1 MRYRHLFTDAGAHQL
16 LARNQ
21 LAFDF
26 CAKFTAYL
34 FALAQGPTKTRHEG
48 PFVSEIKPPGVGRRD
63 DVNVRFSQRL
73 APGSVFTV
81 NLHGGIMSP
90 GFQAVNQFRWA
101 AIITLTCCAGGLPRY
116 AGMQDELAKKLRV
129 AWVADIFDEVS
140 GIITDTEEMYELA
153 QARGYFWQPVTTYK
167 KPIHPFHIF
176 DPILPVPTGS
186 FYKGTSMYVPDFLRV
201 VQFFRKNKFNVLVSN
216 TPGVMGMLAM
226 AAAKYLSLPWVD
238 IYHTDIDYY
247 MNDLSG
253 RLVKPFV
260 KNPALFFLKQYQKQ
274 ADLIFVRTR
283 EFYDLMVKKGH
294 DERKLRYYPAGVN
307 ARHWNPENA
316 DRAALAE
323 HGIDPEMTVVIFV
336 GRITKVKDIEFLL
349 RYFTEEKPEKAVCAV
364 IGGGP
369 EKDMYE
375 KKYAGDRIKF
385 LGVQRGAALQK
396 LYASADLYVLPSAS
410 ETLGKTVLEAMAS
423 GTGVVVSD
431 KGGPKDYV
439 THGENGLV
447 FKAHDYDS
455 FRDTMNALF
464 TDRAHM
470 KSLGIKGRESISN
483 HTDEKLFESFTRHIA
498 ELV

>member
-1 MRYRHLFTDAGAHQL
+1 MLRAGH
-16 LARNQ
+16 
-21 LAFDF
+21 
-26 CAKFTAYL
+26 AKVC
-34 FALAQGPTKTRHEG
+34 R
-48 PFVSEIKPPGVGRRD
+48 
-63 DVNVRFSQRL
+63 
-73 APGSVFTV
+73 
-81 NLHGGIMSP
+81 
-90 GFQAVNQFRWA
+90 
-101 AIITLTCCAGGLPRY
+101 
-116 AGMQDELAKKLRV
+116 MQDELAKKLRV

-153 QARGYFWQPVTTYK
+153 QSHGIFWQPVTTYK
-167 KPIHPFHIF
+167 KPIAPFHIF

-201 VQFFRKNKFNVLVSN
+201 VQFFRKNNMNILVSN

-238 IYHTDIDYY
+238 IYHTDVDYY
-247 MNDLSG
+247 LNDLGS

-294 DERKLRYYPAGVN
+294 SKEKLRYYPAGVN
-307 ARHWNPENA
+307 ARHWNPENN
-316 DRAALAE
+316 DRSIFE
-323 HGIDPEMTVVIFV
+323 THGIDPDMTVVIFV

-349 RYFTEEKPEKAVCAV
+349 RYFAEEKPGKAVCAV

-369 EKDMYE
+369 EKDQYE
-375 KKYAGDRIKF
+375 KKYAGENVKF

-423 GTGVVVSD
+423 GTGVIVSD

-439 THGENGLV
+439 TNGENGLV

-455 FRDTMNALF
+455 FKAEMNKLFSDRDYMKKLGQNA
-464 TDRAHM
+464 R
-470 KSLGIKGRESISN
+470 GSIGE
-483 HTDEKLFESFTRHIA
+483 HTDEKLFESFTGHIA
-498 ELV
+498 GLI

>member
-1 MRYRHLFTDAGAHQL
+1 MSDP
-16 LARNQ
+16 
-21 LAFDF
+21 
-26 CAKFTAYL
+26 
-34 FALAQGPTKTRHEG
+34 LAQ
-48 PFVSEIKPPGVGRRD
+48 
-63 DVNVRFSQRL
+63 
-73 APGSVFTV
+73 
-81 NLHGGIMSP
+81 
-90 GFQAVNQFRWA
+90 
-101 AIITLTCCAGGLPRY
+101 
-116 AGMQDELAKKLRV
+116 KLRV
-129 AWVADIFDEVS
+129 AWIADIFDEVS
-140 GIITDTEEMYELA
+140 GIITDTEEMYQLA
-153 QARGYFWQPVTTYK
+153 QERGYFWQPVTTYQ

-176 DPILPVPTGS
+176 DPILPIPTGS

-201 VQFFRKNKFNVLVSN
+201 AQFLRANKFNVLVSN

-283 EFYDLMVKKGH
+283 EFYDLMVRKGH

-316 DRAALAE
+316 DRSVFNE
-323 HGIDPEMTVVIFV
+323 HGIDPEATVVIFV

-349 RYFTEEKPEKAVCAV
+349 RYFTEQKPHKAVCAV

-369 EKDMYE
+369 EKELYE
-375 KKYAGDRIKF
+375 KKYAGENVRF

-447 FKAHDYDS
+447 FSAHNYESFSAAMDS
-455 FRDTMNALF
+455 LMNNRELIRKLGSVA
-464 TDRAHM
+464 RA
-470 KSLGIKGRESISN
+470 SIGN
-483 HTDEKLFESFTRHIA
+483 HTDEKLFESFTQHIA
-498 ELV
+498 ALV

>member
-1 MRYRHLFTDAGAHQL
+1 MSDP
-16 LARNQ
+16 
-21 LAFDF
+21 
-26 CAKFTAYL
+26 
-34 FALAQGPTKTRHEG
+34 LAQ
-48 PFVSEIKPPGVGRRD
+48 
-63 DVNVRFSQRL
+63 
-73 APGSVFTV
+73 
-81 NLHGGIMSP
+81 
-90 GFQAVNQFRWA
+90 
-101 AIITLTCCAGGLPRY
+101 
-116 AGMQDELAKKLRV
+116 KLRV
-129 AWVADIFDEVS
+129 AWIADIFDEVS
-140 GIITDTEEMYELA
+140 GIITDTEEMYQLA
-153 QARGYFWQPVTTYK
+153 QERGYFWQPVTTYK
-167 KPIHPFHIF
+167 KPLAPFHIF
-176 DPILPVPTGS
+176 DPILPIPTGS

-201 VQFFRKNKFNVLVSN
+201 VQFLRANKFNVLVSN

-238 IYHTDIDYY
+238 IYHTDVDYY

-253 RLVKPFV
+253 RLIRPFV
-260 KNPALFFLKQYQKQ
+260 KNPALFFVKQYQKQ

-283 EFYDLMVKKGH
+283 EFYDLMRRKGH

-307 ARHWNPENA
+307 ARYWNPQNA
-316 DRAALAE
+316 DRSVFQQY
-323 HGIDPEMTVVIFV
+323 GIDPGATVVIFV

-349 RYFTEEKPEKAVCAV
+349 RYFTEKKPDNAVCAV

-369 EKDMYE
+369 EKDLYE
-375 KKYAGDRIKF
+375 KKYAGENVKF

-439 THGENGLV
+439 THGENGFI
-447 FKAHDYDS
+447 FKAHDYGS
-455 FRDTMNALF
+455 FTEAMDKLMHERELLRKLGSAA
-464 TDRAHM
+464 RA
-470 KSLGIKGRESISN
+470 SIGN

>member
-1 MRYRHLFTDAGAHQL
+1 MSDP
-16 LARNQ
+16 
-21 LAFDF
+21 
-26 CAKFTAYL
+26 
-34 FALAQGPTKTRHEG
+34 LAQ
-48 PFVSEIKPPGVGRRD
+48 
-63 DVNVRFSQRL
+63 
-73 APGSVFTV
+73 
-81 NLHGGIMSP
+81 
-90 GFQAVNQFRWA
+90 
-101 AIITLTCCAGGLPRY
+101 
-116 AGMQDELAKKLRV
+116 KLRV
-129 AWVADIFDEVS
+129 AWIADIFDEVS
-140 GIITDTEEMYELA
+140 GIITDTEEMYQLA
-153 QARGYFWQPVTTYK
+153 QERGYFWQPVTTYK
-167 KPIHPFHIF
+167 KPIHPFYIF
-176 DPILPVPTGS
+176 DPILPIPTGS

-201 VQFFRKNKFNVLVSN
+201 VQFLRANKFNVLVSN

-283 EFYDLMVKKGH
+283 EFYDLMVRKGH

-316 DRAALAE
+316 DRSVFNE
-323 HGIDPEMTVVIFV
+323 HGIDPEATVVIFV

-349 RYFTEEKPEKAVCAV
+349 RYFTEQKPHKAVCAV

-369 EKDMYE
+369 EKELYE
-375 KKYAGDRIKF
+375 KKYAGENVRF

-447 FKAHDYDS
+447 FSAHNYESFSAAMDS
-455 FRDTMNALF
+455 LMNNRELIRKLGSVA
-464 TDRAHM
+464 RA
-470 KSLGIKGRESISN
+470 SIGN
-483 HTDEKLFESFTRHIA
+483 HTDEKLFESFTQHIA
-498 ELV
+498 ALV

>member
-1 MRYRHLFTDAGAHQL
+1 MTDP
-16 LARNQ
+16 
-21 LAFDF
+21 
-26 CAKFTAYL
+26 
-34 FALAQGPTKTRHEG
+34 LAQ
-48 PFVSEIKPPGVGRRD
+48 
-63 DVNVRFSQRL
+63 
-73 APGSVFTV
+73 
-81 NLHGGIMSP
+81 
-90 GFQAVNQFRWA
+90 
-101 AIITLTCCAGGLPRY
+101 
-116 AGMQDELAKKLRV
+116 KLRV
-129 AWVADIFDEVS
+129 AWIADIFDEVS
-140 GIITDTEEMYELA
+140 GIITDTEEMYALA
-153 QARGYFWQPVTTYK
+153 QERGYFWQPLTTYK

-176 DPILPVPTGS
+176 DPILPIPTGS

-201 VQFFRKNKFNVLVSN
+201 VQFLRANRFNVLVSN

-226 AAAKYLSLPWVD
+226 AAARYLSLPWVD

-283 EFYDLMVKKGH
+283 EFYDLMVRKGH

-307 ARHWNPENA
+307 ARYWNPANA
-316 DRAALAE
+316 DRAVFSE
-323 HGIDPEMTVVIFV
+323 HGINPAATVVIFV

-349 RYFTEEKPEKAVCAV
+349 RYFTEKKPENAVCAV

-369 EKDMYE
+369 EKELYE
-375 KKYAGDRIKF
+375 KKYAGENVKF
-385 LGVQRGAALQK
+385 LGVQRGAALQR

-439 THGENGLV
+439 THGENGLI
-447 FKAHDYDS
+447 FTAHNYESFAEAMDTLMNNRERIQKLGLAARDS
-455 FRDTMNALF
+455 IA
-464 TDRAHM
+464 
-470 KSLGIKGRESISN
+470 N
-483 HTDEKLFESFTRHIA
+483 HTDEKLFESFTQHIA
-498 ELV
+498 ALV

>member
-1 MRYRHLFTDAGAHQL
+1 
-16 LARNQ
+16 
-21 LAFDF
+21 
-26 CAKFTAYL
+26 
-34 FALAQGPTKTRHEG
+34 
-48 PFVSEIKPPGVGRRD
+48 
-63 DVNVRFSQRL
+63 
-73 APGSVFTV
+73 
-81 NLHGGIMSP
+81 
-90 GFQAVNQFRWA
+90 
-101 AIITLTCCAGGLPRY
+101 
-116 AGMQDELAKKLRV
+116 MQDELAKKLRV

-167 KPIHPFHIF
+167 KPIAPFHIF
-176 DPILPVPTGS
+176 DPLLPIPTGS

-201 VQFFRKNKFNVLVSN
+201 AQFFRKNKMNVLVSN

-238 IYHTDIDYY
+238 IYHTDVDYY
-247 MNDLSG
+247 LNDLGS
-253 RLVKPFV
+253 RIVKPFV

-283 EFYDLMVKKGH
+283 EFYDLMVRKGH

-307 ARHWNPENA
+307 ARHWNPENN
-316 DRAALAE
+316 DRNVFTA
-323 HGIDPEMTVVIFV
+323 HGIDPEATVVIFV

-349 RYFTEEKPEKAVCAV
+349 RFFAEEKPAKAVCAV

-369 EKDMYE
+369 EKELYE
-375 KKYAGDRIKF
+375 KKYAAENVKF
-385 LGVQRGAALQK
+385 LGVQRGMALQK

-439 THGENGLV
+439 THGENGLI

-455 FRDTMNALF
+455 FKEAMQSLF
-464 TDRAHM
+464 ADREFV
-470 KSLGIKGRESISN
+470 KKLGQSARGSISN
-483 HTDEKLFESFTRHIA
+483 HTDEKLFESFTHHIA

>member
-1 MRYRHLFTDAGAHQL
+1 MSDP
-16 LARNQ
+16 
-21 LAFDF
+21 
-26 CAKFTAYL
+26 
-34 FALAQGPTKTRHEG
+34 LAQ
-48 PFVSEIKPPGVGRRD
+48 
-63 DVNVRFSQRL
+63 
-73 APGSVFTV
+73 
-81 NLHGGIMSP
+81 
-90 GFQAVNQFRWA
+90 
-101 AIITLTCCAGGLPRY
+101 
-116 AGMQDELAKKLRV
+116 KLRV
-129 AWVADIFDEVS
+129 AWIADIFDEVS
-140 GIITDTEEMYELA
+140 GIITDTEEMYQLA
-153 QARGYFWQPVTTYK
+153 QERGYFWQPVTTYK

-176 DPILPVPTGS
+176 DPILPIPTGS

-201 VQFFRKNKFNVLVSN
+201 VQFLRANKFNVLVSN

-283 EFYDLMVKKGH
+283 EFYDLMVRKGH

-307 ARHWNPENA
+307 ARHWNPQNA
-316 DRAALAE
+316 DRSVFNE
-323 HGIDPEMTVVIFV
+323 HGIDPGATVVIFV

-349 RYFTEEKPEKAVCAV
+349 RYFTEQKPHNAVCAV

-369 EKDMYE
+369 EKDLYE
-375 KKYAGDRIKF
+375 KKYAGENVKF

-423 GTGVVVSD
+423 GTGVIVSD

-447 FKAHDYDS
+447 FKAHDYES
-455 FRDTMNALF
+455 FTAAMDKLMHHRELIRKLGSAA
-464 TDRAHM
+464 RA
-470 KSLGIKGRESISN
+470 SIGN
-483 HTDEKLFESFTRHIA
+483 HTDEKLFESFTQHIA

>member
-1 MRYRHLFTDAGAHQL
+1 MSDP
-16 LARNQ
+16 
-21 LAFDF
+21 
-26 CAKFTAYL
+26 
-34 FALAQGPTKTRHEG
+34 LAQ
-48 PFVSEIKPPGVGRRD
+48 
-63 DVNVRFSQRL
+63 
-73 APGSVFTV
+73 
-81 NLHGGIMSP
+81 
-90 GFQAVNQFRWA
+90 
-101 AIITLTCCAGGLPRY
+101 
-116 AGMQDELAKKLRV
+116 KLRV
-129 AWVADIFDEVS
+129 AWIADIFDEVS
-140 GIITDTEEMYELA
+140 GIITDTEEMYQLA
-153 QARGYFWQPVTTYK
+153 QERGYFWQPVTTYK

-176 DPILPVPTGS
+176 DPILPIPTGS

-201 VQFFRKNKFNVLVSN
+201 VQFLRANKFNVLVSN

-283 EFYDLMVKKGH
+283 EFYDLMVRKGH

-316 DRAALAE
+316 DRSVFNE
-323 HGIDPEMTVVIFV
+323 HGIDPEATVVIFV

-349 RYFTEEKPEKAVCAV
+349 RYFTEQKPHKAVCAV

-369 EKDMYE
+369 EKELYE
-375 KKYAGDRIKF
+375 KKYAGENVRF
-385 LGVQRGAALQK
+385 LGVQRGASLQK

-447 FKAHDYDS
+447 FSAHNYESFSAAMDS
-455 FRDTMNALF
+455 LMNNRELIRKLGSVA
-464 TDRAHM
+464 RA
-470 KSLGIKGRESISN
+470 SIGN
-483 HTDEKLFESFTRHIA
+483 HTDEKLFESFTQHIA
-498 ELV
+498 ALV

>member
-1 MRYRHLFTDAGAHQL
+1 MSDP
-16 LARNQ
+16 
-21 LAFDF
+21 
-26 CAKFTAYL
+26 
-34 FALAQGPTKTRHEG
+34 LAQ
-48 PFVSEIKPPGVGRRD
+48 
-63 DVNVRFSQRL
+63 
-73 APGSVFTV
+73 
-81 NLHGGIMSP
+81 
-90 GFQAVNQFRWA
+90 
-101 AIITLTCCAGGLPRY
+101 
-116 AGMQDELAKKLRV
+116 KLRV
-129 AWVADIFDEVS
+129 AWIADIFDEVS

-153 QARGYFWQPVTTYK
+153 QSRGYFWQPVTTYK

-176 DPILPVPTGS
+176 DPILPIPTGS

-201 VQFFRKNKFNVLVSN
+201 VQFLRANRFNILVSN

-238 IYHTDIDYY
+238 IYHTDVDYY

-253 RLVKPFV
+253 RLVRPFV

-283 EFYDLMVKKGH
+283 EFYELMLRKGH

-307 ARHWNPENA
+307 ARYWNPENA
-316 DRAALAE
+316 DRSVFRQY
-323 HGIDPEMTVVIFV
+323 GIDPEATVVIFV

-349 RYFTEEKPEKAVCAV
+349 RYFTGQKPHNAVCAV

-369 EKDMYE
+369 EKELYE
-375 KKYAGDRIKF
+375 KKYAGDNVKF

-447 FKAHDYDS
+447 FTAHNYES
-455 FRDTMNALF
+455 FVAAMDQLMNNRELIKKLGSVA
-464 TDRAHM
+464 RA
-470 KSLGIKGRESISN
+470 SIGD
-483 HTDEKLFESFTRHIA
+483 HTDEKLFESFTKHIA

>member
-1 MRYRHLFTDAGAHQL
+1 MVRQG
-16 LARNQ
+16 
-21 LAFDF
+21 F
-26 CAKFTAYL
+26 CRMKD
-34 FALAQGPTKTRHEG
+34 ALA
-48 PFVSEIKPPGVGRRD
+48 S
-63 DVNVRFSQRL
+63 
-73 APGSVFTV
+73 
-81 NLHGGIMSP
+81 
-90 GFQAVNQFRWA
+90 
-101 AIITLTCCAGGLPRY
+101 
-116 AGMQDELAKKLRV
+116 KLRV

-153 QARGYFWQPVTTYK
+153 QSHGFFWQPVTTYK
-167 KPIHPFHIF
+167 KPIAPFHIF
-176 DPILPVPTGS
+176 NPLLPIPTGS

-201 VQFFRKNKFNVLVSN
+201 VQFFRKNTFNVLVSN

-247 MNDLSG
+247 MNDLSN
-253 RLVKPFV
+253 RIVKPFV

-274 ADLIFVRTR
+274 ADLIFVRTQ

-294 DERKLRYYPAGVN
+294 SKEKLRYYPAGVN
-307 ARHWNPENA
+307 ARHWNPEHG
-316 DRAALAE
+316 DRAIFE
-323 HGIDPEMTVVIFV
+323 TFGIAPEMTVVIFV

-349 RYFTEEKPEKAVCAV
+349 RYFAEEKPERAVCAI

-369 EKDMYE
+369 EKESYE
-375 KKYAGDRIKF
+375 KKYAGENIRF

-439 THGENGLV
+439 TDGKNGVV
-447 FKAHDYDS
+447 FKAHAYDS
-455 FRDTMNALF
+455 FRSAMQRLMANRDKIKELGENA
-464 TDRAHM
+464 RA
-470 KSLGIKGRESISN
+470 SIGD
-483 HTDEKLFESFTRHIA
+483 HTDEKLFESFTGHIA